1 MHVAGKPCM
10 LKCHVNYAST
20 SFAKASEVAVSGSF
34 INSNVCVMGRQLD
47 PFSNERAR

>member
-1 MHVAGKPCM
+1 M
-10 LKCHVNYAST
+10 LKCHVNYAS
-20 SFAKASEVAVSGSF
+20 ASEALAKEVGVSGSF

>member
-1 MHVAGKPCM
+1 M
-10 LKCHVNYAST
+10 LKCHVNYALSAVA
-20 SFAKASEVAVSGSF
+20 SAKADAVNCSF

>member
-1 MHVAGKPCM
+1 M

-20 SFAKASEVAVSGSF
+20 SVAKAMEAAVSGSF

-47 PFSNERAR
+47 PFSNGRAR